1 MSSTSQRSSRSPYK
15 DKALLLSSI
24 RSFLNRNG
32 AVFRQQGTRVSE
44 FFEMCCY
51 NNVVEFYRQ
60 KQFTITPHQLDKS
73 GDFLYKIKPNGSHE
87 NFSFFRVSKQ
97 IRNTVW
103 EFDVHHNL
111 QIECAHQ
118 NGLFYTA
125 DVAVVTAGGVERK
138 RVDAYRQKRS
148 YCPSNRVQTFF
159 EVKHMSAFPE
169 LLFSFTGILTNFLE
183 LNGRIKQPVHIA
195 PALLISGNLNSHT
208 DAISAYIS
216 TRYDG
221 NVLAALFSRHSTVY
235 STRYPKKTIGTQP

>member
-1 MSSTSQRSSRSPYK
+1 MSTASQRTSRSPYK
-15 DKALLLSSI
+15 DKALLLGSI
-24 RSFLNRNG
+24 RSFLSRNG

-60 KQFTITPHQLDKS
+60 KQFTVTPLQLDKS
-73 GDFLYKIKPNGSHE
+73 GDFLYKIRANGSHE

-97 IRNTVW
+97 VRNKAW
-103 EFDVHHNL
+103 EFDIHHNL
-111 QIECAHQ
+111 QIECVHQ
-118 NGLFYTA
+118 TGLFYTA

-138 RVDAYRQKRS
+138 HVDVYRQKRS
-148 YCPSNRVQTFF
+148 YCPSSKVQTFF

-169 LLFSFTGILTNFLE
+169 LLFSFTGILINFLDPD
-183 LNGRIKQPVHIA
+183 GRVKLPVHIA
-195 PALLISGNLNSHT
+195 PALLLSGNLNSHT
-208 DAISAYIS
+208 DAISGYIS

-235 STRYPKKTIGTQP
+235 SAKYPKVTIGSRP